1 MSSDNPTARLAEF
14 ISTTSIEQISEEVL
28 HEAKRTLINIVAV
41 ALSASNDPSVDTL
54 LNWDGEK
61 HSTRMTTVIGKGR
74 AHLERAALVNGYLAH
89 LQDYDDTHFP
99 TILHPSAPVWPAV
112 LAIAEAENLSGS
124 ETLAA
129 FSVGAETA
137 CSLAMSIHP
146 WHYNAGWHITGTVG
160 VFGAAAAAIHALKI
174 SPRHAEQTLGL
185 AGTHSAGVRET
196 FGTNAKA
203 LHAGNAAS
211 HGLRAAYLVKSGFTG
226 PYKFLE
232 GRRGFWAIQS
242 PENHDQTWIDNIGT
256 TNQSWQLLSNGL
268 KPFANGIVSH
278 PLEEAVITLRN
289 QHNIQSEQ
297 VQSIQAQVHPLV
309 IELMNRPNPSVGLE
323 GKFSYQHC
331 AAVSLVDGSA
341 HDAQFSDKRVIDP
354 EISELRNKVS
364 AQIDKSLKEE
374 EVYVSIELT
383 DGQTHS
389 IHIPSATGS
398 PSNPMTDSQLD
409 DKFFALSNEIL
420 GEAKTLKLLKL
431 LKEINFA
438 PNINEIMNMLRTDH
452 NE

>member
-1 MSSDNPTARLAEF
+1 MPSGHPTAHLAKF
-14 ISTTSIEQISEEVL
+14 ASTTLIEQIPEEVL
-28 HEAKRTLINIVAV
+28 HEANRTLINIIAV
-41 ALSASNDPSVDTL
+41 ALSASNDPSVNTL
-54 LNWDGEK
+54 LNWDRVKQSEK
-61 HSTRMTTVIGKGR
+61 MTTIIGKGQV
-74 AHLERAALVNGYLAH
+74 HFERAALINGYLAH

-99 TILHPSAPVWPAV
+99 TILHPSAPVWPTV

-124 ETLAA
+124 DTLAA
-129 FSVGAETA
+129 FSIGAETA
-137 CSLAMSIHP
+137 CNLAMSVHP

-160 VFGAAAAAIHALKI
+160 VFGAAAAAIHALNL
-174 SPRHAEQTLGL
+174 SPDHAEQTLGL

-211 HGLRAAYLVKSGFTG
+211 HGLRAAYLVQLGFTG

-242 PENHDQTWIDNIGT
+242 PEKHDQSWIENIGT
-256 TNQSWQLLSNGL
+256 TDQSWQILNNGL

-289 QHNIQSEQ
+289 QHNIQSEN
-297 VQSIQAQVHPLV
+297 VRSIKAQVHPLV
-309 IELMNRPNPSVGLE
+309 IELMDRPNPKVGLE
-323 GKFSYQHC
+323 GKFSFQHC

-341 HDAQFSDKRVIDP
+341 HDAQFSDKRVTATEIID
-354 EISELRNKVS
+354 LRNKVS
-364 AQIDKSLKEE
+364 AQIDKSIKEE
-374 EVYVSIELT
+374 EAYVSIELT

-389 IHIPSATGS
+389 IHIASATGS

-409 DKFFALSNEIL
+409 EKFFALSNEIL
-420 GEAKTLKLLKL
+420 GEEKTLILLKL
-431 LKEINFA
+431 LKEINTA
-438 PNINEIMNMLRTDH
+438 PNINQIMKILRTDNH
-452 NE
+452 E